1 MQEKKGRLLA
11 SPILSQSHLGH
22 VCLDNFPKGDG
33 RLPDHGVDVF
43 KLGFGELDFD
53 GDGAGGNGS

>member
-1 MQEKKGRLLA
+1 
-11 SPILSQSHLGH
+11 LSQSHLGH

-43 KLGFGELDFD
+43 KLGFGEFDFD